1 MTDEKQGL
9 IEENTFSYE
18 GYQVVRGEF
27 LSRTNMP
34 AICFDGARVSVNMSC
49 LRRMS
54 DVRYIQFLVN
64 QAERKLALRP
74 CAEDAKDSFGWCGY
88 KDGKQIPRKIVCR
101 IFSSMLTELMGWS
114 ADKRYRI
121 MGIVVKTNTERL
133 ILFDLKDY
141 ETFDRKVRGDEAK
154 ATERNS
160 HFPEEWGD
168 GFGLTAEEHEK
179 SIKINLF
186 DDYTVFRLDG

>member
-27 LSRTNMP
+27 LSRANMP
-34 AICFDGARVSVNMSC
+34 AICFDGARVSVNSSC

-54 DVRYIQFLVN
+54 DVRCIQFLVN

-74 CAEDAKDSFGWCGY
+74 CGEEDKDSFRWCSY
-88 KDGKQIPRKIVCR
+88 KDGKKIPRKIVCR

-114 ADKRYRI
+114 SEKRYKI
-121 MGIVVKTNTERL
+121 MGIVVKTNSGSL
-133 ILFDLKDY
+133 ILFDLNNY
-141 ETFDRKVRGDEAK
+141 ETFDRKAGRDDAK

-168 GFGLTAEEHEK
+168 SFGLTAEEHEK
-179 SIKINLF
+179 SIRINLF
-186 DDYTVFRLDG
+186 DDYTVFRLDE